1 MSFRTPWRN
10 IEGMELLL
18 PSDDRPVRNDRLDE
32 VARLRIDAVAAELV
46 EILGLKRTAAVG
58 GVKDT
63 RRVQEWVRGDRQPQ
77 RPEALRTALQ
87 AARLIVDADD
97 PSVAKAWFTGCNQ
110 FFDFAAPIVMLQNDD
125 QETFA
130 KVVRAAF
137 EFAQR

>member
-1 MSFRTPWRN
+1 
-10 IEGMELLL
+10 MELIL
-18 PSDDRPVRNDRLDE
+18 PAEGKPARSDRLDE
-32 VARLRIDAVAAELV
+32 VARLKIDTVATELA

-63 RRVQEWVRGDRQPQ
+63 RRVHEWIRGERQPQ

-97 PSVAKAWFTGCNQ
+97 ASVARAWFTGCNQ
-110 FFDFAAPIVMLQNDD
+110 FFDFAAPITVLQSDD
-125 QETFA
+125 PETFA

-137 EFAQR
+137 EFAHR